1 MRRIGLRRCSTK
13 NKRKNETK
21 SDGEETNCTKL
32 LTHNEGQITKIL
44 MYVISSMW
52 KAPFQSHK
60 P

>member
-1 MRRIGLRRCSTK
+1 M
-13 NKRKNETK
+13 K

-32 LTHNEGQITKIL
+32 LTHNEGQKTKIL
-44 MYVISSMW
+44 MYVVSSMW